1 MSVLSSM
8 RVTIVGLGMMGG
20 SLAMALRPHV
30 AHLTAV
36 DVDEATREMAL
47 DTDLVDRAT
56 VDLEG
61 GVRDADLL
69 ILAVPVGS
77 IISILGQVP
86 ALRPDGCLV
95 LDLGSTK
102 GAICRAMGRLP
113 QSFEALGGHPMC
125 GKEVSGLR
133 AAEADLYREQ
143 TFVLCRT
150 RRTTPRAE
158 AVCRA
163 VVESVGATPLFL
175 EPADHDRL
183 VAVVSHLPY
192 FVASLLMQR
201 AAEAARE
208 DARIWPVSASGFR
221 DTSRLSG
228 SGPEMFLD
236 IVRTNREAI
245 LEQLYAYRG
254 QLQEVIHLLQEG
266 DDEAVRSW
274 MAARH
279 EEHQAYRRER

>member
-1 MSVLSSM
+1 MSDLSST
-8 RVTIVGLGMMGG
+8 RITIVGLGLMGG

-36 DVDEATREMAL
+36 DVDDATREMAL
-47 DTDLVDRAT
+47 DRDLVDEAT
-56 VDLEG
+56 ADLQS
-61 GVRDADLL
+61 GVRGADLL

-77 IISILGQVP
+77 ILGIVERLP

-102 GAICRAMGRLP
+102 GAICQAMERLP
-113 QSFEALGGHPMC
+113 PAFEAVGGHPMC
-125 GKEVSGLR
+125 GKEVAGVW

-150 RRTTPRAE
+150 ARTTPRAE
-158 AVCRA
+158 ALCKSLVRSIA
-163 VVESVGATPLFL
+163 ATPLFL
-175 EPADHDRL
+175 DPAEHDRL

-208 DARIWPVSASGFR
+208 DARIWPISASGFQ

-228 SGPEMFLD
+228 SEPEMFLD

-245 LEQLYAYRG
+245 LEQLHAYRG
-254 QLQEVIHLLQEG
+254 QLEDVIRLLQEG
-266 DDEAVRSW
+266 DEEATRSW
-274 MAARH
+274 LAARH
-279 EEHQAYRRER
+279 QENQAYRREG

>member
-1 MSVLSSM
+1 MSVLSGM

-30 AHLTAV
+30 AHMTAV
-36 DVDEATREMAL
+36 DVDQATREIAL

-56 VDLEG
+56 ADLAG

-77 IISILGQVP
+77 IVSILERLP

-102 GAICRAMGRLP
+102 DAICRAMDRLP
-113 QSFEALGGHPMC
+113 QSFEAVGGHPMC
-125 GKEVSGLR
+125 GKEVSGVR
-133 AAEADLYREQ
+133 AAEADLYGEQ

-150 RRTTPRAE
+150 GRTTPRAE
-158 AVCRA
+158 VVCKA
-163 VVESVGATPLFL
+163 VVKSVGATPLFL
-175 EPADHDRL
+175 DPAEHDRL

-192 FVASLLMQR
+192 FVAALLMQR

-208 DARIWPVSASGFR
+208 DATIWPVSASGFR

-228 SGPEMFLD
+228 SEPEMLLD
-236 IVRTNREAI
+236 IVRTNREEI

-254 QLQEVIHLLQEG
+254 QLEEVIRLLQEG
-266 DDEAVRSW
+266 DDEALRSW
-274 MAARH
+274 MVARR
-279 EEHQAYRRER
+279 EEHQAYRQDR